1 MFFSI
6 IKDIYPARPVVV
18 GFKAGK
24 GYGVMWD
31 VDAVGIYACRRRG
44 QYEETT
50 MDMKSIVVSLCFVLS
65 CDISSSSPIPG
76 NMTEDGRIQDR
87 YPVPVCL
94 LLCVHNSHIAI

>member
-1 MFFSI
+1 MIS
-6 IKDIYPARPVVV
+6 KIYSARPVVV

-31 VDAVGIYACRRRG
+31 VDAVGIYVCRRMG

-50 MDMKSIVVSLCFVLS
+50 MDMKSIVVSLCFMLS
-65 CDISSSSPIPG
+65 CDISSSPPIPE

-94 LLCVHNSHIAI
+94 LLCVRSSHIAI

>member
-6 IKDIYPARPVVV
+6 IKDIYSACSVVV

-31 VDAVGIYACRRRG
+31 VDAVGIYVCRRRV

-50 MDMKSIVVSLCFVLS
+50 MEMKSIVVSLCFVLS
-65 CDISSSSPIPG
+65 
-76 NMTEDGRIQDR
+76 
-87 YPVPVCL
+87 
-94 LLCVHNSHIAI
+94 

>member
-1 MFFSI
+1 MIS
-6 IKDIYPARPVVV
+6 KIYSVRPVVV

-24 GYGVMWD
+24 GYGVMRD
-31 VDAVGIYACRRRG
+31 VDAVGIYVCRRMG

-50 MDMKSIVVSLCFVLS
+50 MDMKSIVVSLCFMLS
-65 CDISSSSPIPG
+65 CDISSSPPIPG

-94 LLCVHNSHIAI
+94 LLCVRNSHIAI

>member
-6 IKDIYPARPVVV
+6 IKDIYSARPVVV

-31 VDAVGIYACRRRG
+31 VDAVGIYVCRRMG

-50 MDMKSIVVSLCFVLS
+50 MDMKSIVVSLCFVLL
-65 CDISSSSPIPG
+65 CDISSSPPIPG
-76 NMTEDGRIQDR
+76 NMTENGRIRDKSQE
-87 YPVPVCL
+87 PACL
-94 LLCVHNSHIAI
+94 PRCVRS